1 MWQCPSYER
10 KFGKTRQQHDC
21 APAMGIEEYFSSGP
35 EFERPI
41 FEAVLTHLRSLDAD
55 VYFEPLSVGIFFKRR
70 STFAQLRTMNKWVAV
85 CFSLNRELEHERISR
100 KVIEHGRGS
109 ITSSISQTAQES
121 TTRWGCG

>member
-1 MWQCPSYER
+1 M
-10 KFGKTRQQHDC
+10 
-21 APAMGIEEYFSSGP
+21 SGP

-85 CFSLNRELEHERISR
+85 CFSLNRKLENERISR
-100 KVIEHGRGS
+100 KVIEHGGRFYHVVNIADVAGIDDEVRLW
-109 ITSSISQTAQES
+109 ITEAWHADAPS
-121 TTRWGCG
+121 